1 MKSRNASE
9 TILGYFYQF
18 DKTIIEI
25 FKQTNDDNVV
35 TIEGIEDIDIEKTD
49 EVETIQC
56 KYHEALEY
64 NHSQIKKAIIFLLKD
79 FVENARTEYKYTL
92 YAYFKSENE
101 KLKLPLDIEYL
112 KSNFLEYKENGIQ
125 HKVYE
130 ELNISNEDLGKF
142 ISL

>member
-1 MKSRNASE
+1 MKFRNASE

-92 YAYFKSENE
+92 YAYFKSGNE
-101 KLKLPLDIEYL
+101 KLKFTIGYRI
-112 KSNFLEYKENGIQ
+112 FKEQFPGI
-125 HKVYE
+125 
-130 ELNISNEDLGKF
+130 
-142 ISL
+142 